1 MLKEFILDMYMDVYK
16 YYLYFT
22 YILSYCSICMKRYHT
37 QSIYF
42 VRKQIIMKIETEEER
57 EGENER

>member
-1 MLKEFILDMYMDVYK
+1 MYMDVYK

-57 EGENER
+57 EGEKERQ